1 MPAFEVEAGD
11 RFLALLTKPHV
22 LAAARNAMEMQ
33 PYIEYMALK
42 N

>member
-1 MPAFEVEAGD
+1 MPAFGVEDGD
-11 RFLALLTKPHV
+11 RFLALLMKPHV

-33 PYIEYMALK
+33 PYIECMALK